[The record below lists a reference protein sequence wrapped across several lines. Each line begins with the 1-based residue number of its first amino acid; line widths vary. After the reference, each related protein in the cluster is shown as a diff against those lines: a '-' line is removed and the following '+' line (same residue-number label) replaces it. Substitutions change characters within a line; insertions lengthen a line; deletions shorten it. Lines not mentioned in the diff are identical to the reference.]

1 MTKDNL
7 LEIILG
13 TIGGI
18 LFSIGMCMGL
28 IKEWNLL
35 IPGIIVGIIGFIFL
49 LSIISI
55 YIKNHPNNQKNK
67 NINTKLV
74 IAIIIAIVGALIM
87 GFGMSMVMVGE
98 PSQTDLI
105 IGIIVGIVGLV
116 ICVLDFPVYTYL
128 KQNK

>member
-35 IPGIIVGIIGFIFL
+35 IPGIIIGIIGFIFL

-55 YIKNHPNNQKNK
+55 YRKNHPNNQKNK

-128 KQNK
+128 KHNK